1 MEIAG
6 GVGGNTGF
14 TSPRLSRYVGSP
26 TSERPPI
33 SNYPSSSSG
42 YGAPSGAPASSG
54 SGPNAPG
61 GAESWKRAA
70 EVTQNLKARI
80 EMMKVSSST
89 ACSTAY
95 DTDLS
100 D

>member
-1 MEIAG
+1 M
-6 GVGGNTGF
+6 
-14 TSPRLSRYVGSP
+14 SRYVGSP

-54 SGPNAPG
+54 PGANAPG

-80 EMMKVSSST
+80 EMMK
-89 ACSTAY
+89 AKQG
-95 DTDLS
+95 LS
-100 D
+100 KPR